1 MYLGKADVNTYDK
14 GAGREFLVSNGL
26 GSYGFSTVIGANT
39 RREHG
44 LLVTRPKEETQHSVL
59 ISKIEETI
67 SYQNKKYQLSTNR
80 YKDLVYPDGYRYLQE
95 YQGNP
100 FPSMLFI
107 IHSILLKKSIFMPH
121 GKACT
126 VLKYELLASPDK
138 VKLDLRPL
146 FAHRLNNEVS
156 GDDKNKFIATNLNAT
171 SLAVEGRGLKSFCSV
186 SSGEW
191 SIKPLWFENIFYK
204 QDDNVDSLSVDKL
217 WSPGSLVKE
226 ISEGDVIYVVLST
239 EPSSYSMEDLIAM
252 EKETADRFENILEQ
266 ANLPALSSAEQDM
279 IFASYHLVDDR
290 LDSTSS
296 IYSGY
301 PSVKTRA
308 RDTFISLPGLTLA
321 TGRESVAVRTLNLW
335 IERARDND
343 WIMPEFISLDGKPI
357 FEGMD
362 DGLWFV
368 YAADKYLTHIKDTK
382 NTEPVEPVTDA
393 VKSIV
398 DKYLCGIPELDT
410 VYSEN
415 GLLCLKKTDSPRQWM
430 HGVINGE
437 EIVTRT
443 GYLVE
448 VNALWFNAL
457 KVAEKYADESQ
468 KEKYASAAKLCAKT
482 FKDVFWCSE
491 INGLYDFVDPEVQKQ
506 DTSIRPN
513 QILAISL
520 PYSPL
525 NDKELSIKVLR
536 LCWDELYTTYGLRTL
551 APHHDKFKGR
561 SEGRLDQRQKARF
574 RGMAWT
580 WLLGHFITA
589 YLKYNPSRKDLGWI
603 FMRPFNSHI
612 RHGCLGGVAEFF
624 DGIMPYRPQGDVLS
638 ANALGE
644 LLRVLYEDLGPE
656 D

>member
-14 GAGREFLVSNGL
+14 GAGREYLVSNGL

-44 LLVTRPKEETQHSVL
+44 LLVTRPQEETQHSVL

-67 SYQNKKYQLSTNR
+67 SYKNKKYQLSTNR
-80 YKDLVYPDGYRYLQE
+80 YKDLIYPDGYRYLQE

-100 FPSMLFI
+100 FPSMLFV

-126 VLKYELLASPDK
+126 VIKYELLAAPDK
-138 VKLDLRPL
+138 IKIDLRPL

-156 GDDKNKFIATNLNAT
+156 DNGNEKFTASSPNAE
-171 SLAVEGRGLKSFCSV
+171 SFSVEGRGLKSFCSFT
-186 SSGEW
+186 SGEW

-204 QDDNVDSLSVDKL
+204 QDDSVDSLSVDKL
-217 WSPGSLVKE
+217 WSPGSLTNE
-226 ISEGDVIYVVLST
+226 ISEGDVVYMVLST
-239 EPSSYSMEDLIAM
+239 EPQSFSMKELVSL
-252 EKETADRFENILEQ
+252 EKEAADRFENVLEQ
-266 ANLPALSSAEQDM
+266 ANLPALSSAEQDI

-290 LDSTSS
+290 LNSTPS
-296 IYSGY
+296 IYTGY

-321 TGRESVAVRTLNLW
+321 TGRESVAERILNLW
-335 IERARDND
+335 IEKAKDND
-343 WIMPEFISLDGKPI
+343 WIMPEFISLDGKPV

-362 DGLWFV
+362 VGLWFV
-368 YAADKYLTHIKDTK
+368 YAADKYLTHVNDASKEKPI
-382 NTEPVEPVTDA
+382 TDA
-393 VKSIV
+393 IKSIV
-398 DKYLCGIPELDT
+398 DKYLCGISEVDT
-410 VYSEN
+410 DYAEN
-415 GLLCLKKTDSPRQWM
+415 GLLYLKKTAVSRQWM

-457 KVAEKYADESQ
+457 KVAEKYANGSQ
-468 KEKYASAAKLCAKT
+468 KEKYTVAAELCEKS
-482 FKDVFWCSE
+482 FNDIFWCTE
-491 INGLYDFVDPEVQKQ
+491 IKGLYDFVNPEVQKQ
-506 DTSIRPN
+506 DKSIRPN

-520 PYSPL
+520 PYSPV
-525 NDKELSIKVLR
+525 NDKEISMKILR
-536 LCWDELYTTYGLRTL
+536 LCWNELYTTYGLRTL
-551 APHHDKFKGR
+551 APYHDKFKGR

-589 YLKYNPSRKDLGWI
+589 FLKYNPSRKDLGWI

-612 RHGCLGGVAEFF
+612 RHGCLGGVAEYF
-624 DGIMPYRPQGDVLS
+624 DGIMPYRPHGDVLS
-638 ANALGE
+638 ATAHGE
-644 LLRVLYEDLGPE
+644 LLRVLYEDLQ
-656 D
+656 